1 MANELVH
8 LLAAE
13 DSVHIP
19 RIGSMRYDADNHS
32 VTFTPSDELLHNIEV
47 HIKGA

>member
-1 MANELVH
+1 MRFDKVAHVLERFMANELVH

-19 RIGSMRYDADNHS
+19 R
-32 VTFTPSDELLHNIEV
+32 VEL
-47 HIKGA
+47 